1 MSSPFIVIS
10 SAKMVLTIRVLV
22 VGGPAFAIQAVNDML
37 QPPAHGRAR
46 KMMHITK
53 YIHSCLLPEH
63 KGEQLLFDPGKFSFI
78 EGLVTPDQFAD
89 VATVVVTHDHPDHL
103 DVASLK
109 RILDLSGA
117 TVLGNG
123 EVVARLS
130 AEGIEGVVFDEGTRQ
145 AGAFTFRGSPHG
157 MSRSCRIRYRATRR
171 S

>member
-37 QPPAHGRAR
+37 QPPAHGRVR

-78 EGLVTPDQFAD
+78 DGLVWSRRT
-89 VATVVVTHDHPDHL
+89 
-103 DVASLK
+103 
-109 RILDLSGA
+109 
-117 TVLGNG
+117 N
-123 EVVARLS
+123 
-130 AEGIEGVVFDEGTRQ
+130 
-145 AGAFTFRGSPHG
+145 SP
-157 MSRSCRIRYRATRR
+157 MSRQLSSRTIIQTT
-171 S
+171 STSHP